1 MDPVSLTASIITII
15 ATAAQVAKHLDELR
29 NGLQHGPDALSSLIN
44 EVSDLRIVLEAC
56 DAAVKELYK
65 IPTAEDPTTLL
76 ADAAQILDRTRG
88 YLEQLDKLISSC
100 LGDHHDT
107 TSVSKTARFR
117 WLRVRGK
124 VEKIQQKVRDT
135 KQDLMVLMESQ
146 SV

>member
-15 ATAAQVAKHLDELR
+15 ATAAQVAKQLDELR
-29 NGLQHGPDALSSLIN
+29 NGLQHAPDVLSSLIN
-44 EVSDLRIVLEAC
+44 EVFDLRIVLEAC

-88 YLEQLDKLISSC
+88 YLEQLDKVISSC

-107 TSVSKTARFR
+107 TSVSRR
-117 WLRVRGK
+117 RGF
-124 VEKIQQKVRDT
+124 DG
-135 KQDLMVLMESQ
+135 LG
-146 SV
+146 